1 MLSIL
6 GFAMIITFLVLIMT
20 KRLSPFVG
28 LTLIP
33 IIFGIIGG
41 FGKEL
46 GPLMMEGIQN
56 VAPTAFL
63 LLFAILYFG
72 IMLDTGLFD
81 PLTSKMIGWTKGDPL
96 KVIVATA
103 VLAGIIGFDGD
114 GSTTMMIVV
123 TAFLPLYKRLGI
135 SPIVL
140 ASIIIMQ
147 VGITTLV
154 PWGGPA
160 GRVGSVLHLDPTKLY
175 LNMLPGMIIGLLYV
189 VGVAYMIGLKE
200 RARLRREN
208 TQQVKIEDTVI
219 QDASIESAVIENISP
234 EDSKMK
240 RPKLIWFNAL
250 LSAIIMV
257 AIILEWLPAAILFI
271 IGTALA
277 LVINYPVL
285 DQQRERIAAH
295 APNALAVVSMVLAA
309 GVFSGIFKGTPI
321 SESMAQSLVDIIPT
335 ELGPYMALITAIV
348 SAPALFFIGP
358 DGFYF
363 GVLPVLAETAANY
376 GIDAI
381 SIGTASL
388 FGTPFGIMGPL
399 VASVYLLIY
408 ITGISLGDLHK
419 TAGKWSL
426 GILLIYIIVGIFS
439 GIIPL

>member
-28 LTLIP
+28 LTVIP

-41 FGKEL
+41 FGKDL

-72 IMLDTGLFD
+72 IMLDAGLFD
-81 PLTSKMIGWTKGDPL
+81 PLTAKMIGWTKGDPL

-135 SPIVL
+135 SPIIM
-140 ASIIIMQ
+140 ASVIIMQ
-147 VGITTLV
+147 IGITTLV
-154 PWGGPA
+154 PWGGPV
-160 GRVGSVLHLDPTKLY
+160 GRAASVLHLEPTALY
-175 LNMLPGMIIGLLYV
+175 LNMLPGMIISLLFV
-189 VGVAYMIGLKE
+189 VGAAYMIGLKE
-200 RARLRREN
+200 RARLRKEN
-208 TQQVKIEDTVI
+208 TQQISMDVI
-219 QDASIESAVIENISP
+219 QDASIESAVIENISL
-234 EDSKMK
+234 EDTQIK
-240 RPKLIWFNAL
+240 RPKLIWFNGL
-250 LSAIIMV
+250 LSAVIMV
-257 AIILEWLPAAILFI
+257 AIILEWLPPATLFI

-285 DQQRERIAAH
+285 DHQRERIAAH
-295 APNALAVVSMVLAA
+295 APNALAVVCMVLAA

-321 SESMAQSLVDIIPT
+321 SESMALSLVDIIPT
-335 ELGPYMALITAIV
+335 DLGPYMALITAIV

-376 GIDAI
+376 GIDTI

-399 VASVYLLIY
+399 VASVYLLIN
-408 ITGISLGDLHK
+408 ISGISLGDLHK

-426 GILLIYIIVGIFS
+426 GILLIYIICGIFMGTIS
-439 GIIPL
+439 L

>member
-28 LTLIP
+28 LTVIP

-41 FGKEL
+41 FGKDL

-72 IMLDTGLFD
+72 IMLDAGLFD
-81 PLTSKMIGWTKGDPL
+81 PLTAKIIGWTKGDPL

-135 SPIVL
+135 SPIIM
-140 ASIIIMQ
+140 ASVIIMQ
-147 VGITTLV
+147 IGITTLV
-154 PWGGPA
+154 PWGGPV
-160 GRVGSVLHLDPTKLY
+160 GRAASVLHLEPTALY
-175 LNMLPGMIIGLLYV
+175 LNMLPGMIISLLFV
-189 VGVAYMIGLKE
+189 VGAAYMIGLKE
-200 RARLRREN
+200 RARLRKEN
-208 TQQVKIEDTVI
+208 TQQISMDVI
-219 QDASIESAVIENISP
+219 QDASIESAVIENISL
-234 EDSKMK
+234 EDTQIK
-240 RPKLIWFNAL
+240 RPKLIWFNGL
-250 LSAIIMV
+250 LSAVIMV
-257 AIILEWLPAAILFI
+257 AIILEWLPPATLFI

-285 DQQRERIAAH
+285 DHQRERIAAH
-295 APNALAVVSMVLAA
+295 APNALAVVCMVLAA

-321 SESMAQSLVDIIPT
+321 SESMALSLVDIIPT
-335 ELGPYMALITAIV
+335 DLGPYMALITAIV

-376 GIDAI
+376 GIDTI

-399 VASVYLLIY
+399 VASVYLLIN
-408 ITGISLGDLHK
+408 ISGISLGDLHK

-426 GILLIYIIVGIFS
+426 GILLIYIICGIFMGTIS
-439 GIIPL
+439 L

>member
-28 LTLIP
+28 LTVIP

-41 FGKEL
+41 FGKDL

-72 IMLDTGLFD
+72 IMLDAGLFD
-81 PLTSKMIGWTKGDPL
+81 PLTAKMIGWTKGDPL

-135 SPIVL
+135 SPIIM
-140 ASIIIMQ
+140 ASVIIMQ
-147 VGITTLV
+147 IGITTLV
-154 PWGGPA
+154 PWGGPV
-160 GRVGSVLHLDPTKLY
+160 GRAASVLHLEPTALY
-175 LNMLPGMIIGLLYV
+175 LNMLPGMIISLLFV
-189 VGVAYMIGLKE
+189 VGAAYMIGLKE
-200 RARLRREN
+200 RARLRKEN
-208 TQQVKIEDTVI
+208 TQQISMDVI
-219 QDASIESAVIENISP
+219 QDASIESAVIENISL
-234 EDSKMK
+234 EDTQIK
-240 RPKLIWFNAL
+240 RPKLIWFNGL
-250 LSAIIMV
+250 LSAVIMV
-257 AIILEWLPAAILFI
+257 AIILEWLPPATLFI

-285 DQQRERIAAH
+285 DHQRERIAAH
-295 APNALAVVSMVLAA
+295 APNALAVVCMVLAA

-321 SESMAQSLVDIIPT
+321 SESMALSLVDIIPT
-335 ELGPYMALITAIV
+335 DLGPYMALITAIV

-399 VASVYLLIY
+399 VASVYLLIN
-408 ITGISLGDLHK
+408 ISGISLGDLHK

-426 GILLIYIIVGIFS
+426 GILLIYIICGIFMGTIS
-439 GIIPL
+439 L